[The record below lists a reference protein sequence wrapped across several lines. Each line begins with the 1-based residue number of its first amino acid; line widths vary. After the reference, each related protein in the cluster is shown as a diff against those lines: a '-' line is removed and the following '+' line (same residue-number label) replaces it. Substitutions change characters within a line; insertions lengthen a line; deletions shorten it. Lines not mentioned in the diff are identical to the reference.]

1 MTFTRNTTA
10 PGAPPSGDAARSDV
24 PQRHHL
30 DRRAGDL
37 ITEAKDED
45 GDELLATS
53 EVAEWIGIST
63 QWLEIAR
70 SCGFGPKFVRLSARR
85 VRYLRASVLDWLRE
99 REHQHTAEY
108 CNRKEKEKASA

>member
-1 MTFTRNTTA
+1 MTFTRNSPSPA
-10 PGAPPSGDAARSDV
+10 RPSGGADDV

-37 ITEAKDED
+37 IIEAKDED

-70 SCGFGPKFVRLSARR
+70 SRGFGPKFVRLSARR
-85 VRYLRASVLDWLRE
+85 VRYMRSSVLDWLRE
-99 REHQHTAEY
+99 REHQHTREY
-108 CNRKEKEKASA
+108 NGKEKAGA